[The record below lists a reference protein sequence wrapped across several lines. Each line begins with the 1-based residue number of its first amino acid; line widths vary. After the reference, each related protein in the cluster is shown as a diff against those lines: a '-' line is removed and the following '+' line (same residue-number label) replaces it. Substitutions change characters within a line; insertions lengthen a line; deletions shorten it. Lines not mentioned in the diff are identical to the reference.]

1 MQKTYV
7 KTACLI
13 GALSVVLGAF
23 AAHALKGQIPEN
35 AVNIF
40 ETGVR
45 YQFYHVFAL
54 LATGIL
60 YQNFPNKLIKWAG
73 ILFIMGIVIFSGSLY
88 LLTIIKATAL
98 TGYDWVGAI
107 TPLGGLSFILG
118 WIFLFAGCSK
128 NKDRMIN
135 PENVLQ

>member
-13 GALSVVLGAF
+13 GALSVAMGAF
-23 AAHALKGQIPEN
+23 GAHALKGHLPEN

-60 YQNFPNKLIKWAG
+60 YQNFPNTFIKWAG
-73 ILFIMGIVIFSGSLY
+73 ILFILGIVIFSGSLY
-88 LLTIIKATAL
+88 LLTIIKGTAL
-98 TGYDWVGAI
+98 IGYDWVGAI

-128 NKDRMIN
+128 TKDRMVN
-135 PENVLQ
+135 PGNS

>member
-73 ILFIMGIVIFSGSLY
+73 ILVPADNHQGDCFNRVRLGRCYHSSWRVVFYPGMDIFIRRL
-88 LLTIIKATAL
+88 
-98 TGYDWVGAI
+98 
-107 TPLGGLSFILG
+107 
-118 WIFLFAGCSK
+118 
-128 NKDRMIN
+128 
-135 PENVLQ
+135 

>member
-1 MQKTYV
+1 MQIAYV

-23 AAHALKGQIPEN
+23 AAHALKGHIPEN